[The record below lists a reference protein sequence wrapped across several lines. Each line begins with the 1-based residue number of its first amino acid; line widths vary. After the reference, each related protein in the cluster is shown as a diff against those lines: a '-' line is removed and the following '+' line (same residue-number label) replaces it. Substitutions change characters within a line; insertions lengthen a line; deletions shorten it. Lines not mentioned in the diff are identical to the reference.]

1 MRDAEAV
8 SALLRRHHNVLLS
21 MVRVQGKIVGTN
33 TYQETLSAVIRAG
46 TLLTF
51 LQEIIYGDE
60 NLPEGA
66 IPHIRGAESKLIGN
80 KITAL
85 LKDYADVFPV
95 ELPKQ

>member
-21 MVRVQGKIVGTN
+21 MVRVRGKIVGTN

-46 TLLTF
+46 TPLTF

-66 IPHIRGAESKLIGN
+66 IPHIRGAES
-80 KITAL
+80 
-85 LKDYADVFPV
+85 
-95 ELPKQ
+95 E